1 MSKQQANRREIAK
14 VLAYA
19 PVPVTVCKVLDE
31 QFPGQRSKKSW
42 DLAFWAFSHLLANA
56 GQNFISQS
64 GFEVL
69 GASTDHS
76 RQSLDVQRLKDA
88 GVIEEVHEAVW
99 DVAGRTARVFQ
110 IPDALL
116 SLMVESQDFRT
127 CQAPS
132 QYRSRNYFKASP
144 FVDLNESVRVRNEE
158 EEGLVDAILELQ
170 SRPLGFDQ
178 MGLIQDLRAD
188 WGDLPPNARRKR
200 LSVAASLADGDN
212 FTRYR
217 LAKTGRV
224 QASQPNFQGIPK
236 AIRRWFYP
244 PKGLLWMDYDYKTA
258 ESWIVAH
265 LSGDHALMKALEG
278 DVYRM
283 IAAEFDLDR
292 NSQVKPMV
300 NAYNYSAGVLTLA
313 RILEGKDEMEWPTPE
328 GLKLAQEF
336 VRFMRTSFPT
346 ASAWLKEKAAEVRVA
361 GRAVS
366 LGGYVSP
373 PISTGKAQ
381 TRGVNHIVQG
391 TGADILRAI
400 LIRLHHE
407 LHAEQGFVQIPMHDG
422 LLVSYTPANRA
433 AVDEIVMAAMRE
445 SVGKFLPGLAI
456 PVDTAEGWCDKGER
470 AVLINVRPKRHGGGE
485 HAGTAA

>member
-14 VLAYA
+14 ILAYA

-31 QFPGQRSKKSW
+31 QFPGPSNKKYRN
-42 DLAFWAFSHLLANA
+42 LAFKAISHLLANA
-56 GQNFISQS
+56 GQNFISQR

-69 GASTDHS
+69 GASTDHTQQS
-76 RQSLDVQRLKDA
+76 RDVQRVKDA
-88 GVIEEVHEAVW
+88 GIIEEVHEAVW
-99 DVAGRTARVFQ
+99 GTSEAMARVFQ

-116 SLMVESQDFRT
+116 SLMVESMDSRT
-127 CQAPS
+127 CRTPS
-132 QYRSRNYFKASP
+132 EYRSRNYFKPSP
-144 FVDLNESVRVRNEE
+144 FVDLDESVRVRNQVEA
-158 EEGLVDAILELQ
+158 GLADAIMELQ
-170 SRPLGFDQ
+170 CHPLGFDQ

-188 WGDLPPNARRKR
+188 WGHLDPAQRRKR

-224 QASQPNFQGIPK
+224 QASQPNLQGIPK

-244 PKGLLWMDYDYKTA
+244 PMGFFWRDYDYKTA

-265 LSGDHALMKALEG
+265 LSGDRALMKALDG
-278 DVYRM
+278 DVYQM
-283 IAAEFDLDR
+283 IAREFDLDR
-292 NSQVKPMV
+292 NSQAKPMV

-328 GLKLAQEF
+328 GLKLAWEF

-346 ASAWLKEKAAEVRVA
+346 ASAWLKAKAAEVRAA

-366 LGGYVSP
+366 LGGYLSP
-373 PISTGKAQ
+373 PISKGKAQ

-391 TGADILRAI
+391 TGADILREI
-400 LIRLHHE
+400 LIRLHRE
-407 LHAEQGFVQIPMHDG
+407 LYTEQGFVQIPMHDG
-422 LLVSYTPANRA
+422 LLVSYTPANRDV
-433 AVDEIVMAAMRE
+433 VDEIVMTVMRE
-445 SVGKFLPGLAI
+445 SVGKFLPGLVI
-456 PVDTAEGWCDKGER
+456 PIDRAEGWRDKGER
-470 AVLINVRPKRHGGGE
+470 AVLANVRPKRHGGE